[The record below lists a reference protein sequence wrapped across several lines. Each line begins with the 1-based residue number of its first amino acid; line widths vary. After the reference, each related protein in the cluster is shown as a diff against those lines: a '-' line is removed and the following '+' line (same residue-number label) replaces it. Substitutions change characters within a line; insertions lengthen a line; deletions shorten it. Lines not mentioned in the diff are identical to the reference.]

1 LKLKNI
7 KLNSSFWKFIIIFFL
22 IGLLTGIYLY
32 YNLDNNYK
40 LAINNQIIN
49 LPKLINSTKQ
59 NFILNHLIIISILII
74 LSFTIIGIPFII
86 FYFFYE
92 SVSLGF
98 LIGSILKWKAIKGLI
113 FMIPFIIINK
123 LIYYLL
129 LIYII
134 KISINYSKKIINN
147 YHNDKS
153 NIIVRHL
160 IKMAIVLIIILIVD
174 IFIYFFGNKLLSI
187 FLFLL

>member
-1 LKLKNI
+1 MKLKNI

>member
-98 LIGSILKWKAIKGLI
+98 LIGSILKWKATKGLI